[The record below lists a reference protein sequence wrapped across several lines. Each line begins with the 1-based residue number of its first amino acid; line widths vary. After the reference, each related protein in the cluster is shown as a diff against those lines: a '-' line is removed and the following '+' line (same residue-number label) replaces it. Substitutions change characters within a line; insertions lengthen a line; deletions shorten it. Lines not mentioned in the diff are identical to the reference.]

1 VPEGLDLAT
10 AALAEP
16 AACCLAGLEM
26 IRMPARATV
35 LVIGGGVMG
44 LLTLALARVRGA
56 ATTLVSDPMPA
67 RREAARRLGADVVVD
82 PTTESLRDAV
92 ARLTGGRGVHVA
104 CEAVGKPELVAEA
117 IALARPRGV
126 VQLVGVCPVGQ
137 RIPADLFDIHWRELR
152 LQGAFGRGSAFRRAL
167 ALLPSLDV
175 SALVTA
181 RLPLSAIGDAFEV
194 AARGAGIKTTIAPG
208 PP

>member
-1 VPEGLDLAT
+1 
-10 AALAEP
+10 
-16 AACCLAGLEM
+16 M
-26 IRMPARATV
+26 FRMPAGATV

-44 LLTLALARVRGA
+44 LLTLALARARGA
-56 ATTLVSDPMPA
+56 ATTLVSDPLLA
-67 RREAARRLGADVVVD
+67 RRDAARRLGADVVVD

-117 IALARPRGV
+117 IALARPRGI

-167 ALLPSLDV
+167 ALLPSLGV
-175 SALVTA
+175 SALVTG
-181 RLPLSAIGDAFEV
+181 RFPLSAIGDAFES

-208 PP
+208 LAVTAGPVRR